1 MRTRRIGEVEVG
13 AIGLGA
19 MLMSI
24 EGRPDGARLPA
35 TVRAAPD
42 AA

>member
-19 MLMSI
+19 MPMPI
-24 EGRPDGARLPA
+24 EGWPDGARSPA
-35 TVRAAPD
+35 TARAAPD